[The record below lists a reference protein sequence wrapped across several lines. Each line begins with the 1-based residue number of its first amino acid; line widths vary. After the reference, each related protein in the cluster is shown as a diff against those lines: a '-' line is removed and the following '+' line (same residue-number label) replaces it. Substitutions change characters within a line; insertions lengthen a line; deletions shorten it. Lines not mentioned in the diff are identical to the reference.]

1 MSVTKPA
8 SPRPAGRLRVPLL
21 VALAVVLS
29 VAVLAGSLL
38 RPDDT
43 SQTGRGELH
52 GGRPELQRMLDDVV
66 TGRDRLAP
74 GATAFVSGPRGTW
87 VGSAGVADITT
98 REPMRSVARMRLQSI
113 SKIYTA
119 ALILQ
124 LAQERR
130 LHVGDTVERWLPG
143 VLPYGERITIRQLL
157 MMRSGLIDLADLMRN
172 GARYLGRV
180 HDRKLRAQLTA
191 IARRLDANPASEV
204 SPLWLIRLAA
214 WQPLLFT
221 PGTQDHYSGIGYE
234 LLGLIAARAGA
245 KPLPDLYRERI
256 FKPLGLRQTAY
267 DPQGPIRGPH
277 ARGYLIGAG
286 GTMTDATNWHWGAG
300 AAAGIVSNA
309 PETEAF
315 LVALMRGRLL
325 DRQWLENMRQ
335 DIWRGGTDS
344 GCAGNAYGWGGAGD
358 AYKTDAFVNAD
369 GTRVAVLLLNARRYD
384 GRDDMKAMRTMTA
397 LYCAA

>member
-8 SPRPAGRLRVPLL
+8 SPRPANRLRVLPL
-21 VALAVVLS
+21 VTLAVVLS

-38 RPDDT
+38 RPDGT
-43 SQTGRGELH
+43 SETGH
-52 GGRPELQRMLDDVV
+52 GKLRAGRPELQRMLDDVV

-87 VGSAGVADITT
+87 VGSAGVADVAT
-98 REPMRSVARMRLQSI
+98 REAMPPAARMRLQSV

-119 ALILQ
+119 ALIFQ

-130 LHVGDTVERWLPG
+130 LHVGDTVEHWLPG
-143 VLPYGERITIRQLL
+143 VLPYGRRITIRQLL
-157 MMRSGLIDLADLMRN
+157 MMRSGIVDLADLMRDS
-172 GARYLGRV
+172 ARYLDRV
-180 HDRKLRAQLTA
+180 HDRKLRSQLNA
-191 IARRLDANPASEV
+191 IGRRIDTNPAAEV

-267 DPQGPIRGPH
+267 DPQGPISGPH
-277 ARGYLIGAG
+277 ARGYLIGAN
-286 GTMTDATNWHWGAG
+286 GTMTDATNWHWLAG

-309 PETEAF
+309 SETAAF
-315 LVALMRGRLL
+315 LVDLMRGRLL
-325 DRQWLENMRQ
+325 ERRWLEDMRR
-335 DIWRGGTDS
+335 DIWRSGATS
-344 GCAGNAYGWGGAGD
+344 GCAGQAYGWGGAGD

-369 GTRVAVLLLNARRYD
+369 GTRVAVLLLNGRRYD
-384 GRDDMKAMRTMTA
+384 GRDDMAAKRTMTA

>member
-1 MSVTKPA
+1 MSVTKRA
-8 SPRPAGRLRVPLL
+8 SPRPAGRPRVLLL

-38 RPDDT
+38 RPGDT
-43 SQTGRGELH
+43 SQSGRPELH
-52 GGRPELQRMLDDVV
+52 GGRPDLQRMLDDVV

-74 GATAFVSGPRGTW
+74 GVTAFVSGPRGTW

-98 REPMRSVARMRLQSI
+98 REPMRSGARMRLQSI

-119 ALILQ
+119 ALILE

-157 MMRSGLIDLADLMRN
+157 MMRSGLVDLADVMRQ
-172 GARYLGRV
+172 GAHYLGRV

-191 IARRLDANPASEV
+191 IARRLDANPSAEV

-214 WQPLLFT
+214 WQPLLFK
-221 PGTQDHYSGIGYE
+221 PGTQYHYSGIGYE
-234 LLGLIAARAGA
+234 LLGLIAARAGG
-245 KPLPDLYRERI
+245 KPLPDAYRERI

-267 DPQGPIRGPH
+267 DPQGRISGAH
-277 ARGYLIGAG
+277 ASGYLIRAD
-286 GTMTDATNWHWGAG
+286 GTLTDATNWHWGAG

-309 PETEAF
+309 PETAAF
-315 LVALMRGRLL
+315 LAGLMRGKLL
-325 DRQWLENMRQ
+325 ERQWLENMRQ
-335 DIWRGGTDS
+335 DIWHGGINSD
-344 GCAGNAYGWGGAGD
+344 CAGNAYGWGGAGD

-384 GRDDMKAMRTMTA
+384 GRDDMAARRTMIA

>member
-1 MSVTKPA
+1 MSIARP
-8 SPRPAGRLRVPLL
+8 SPPRRAGPLRVPLA
-21 VALAVVLS
+21 VALAVMLS
-29 VAVLAGSLL
+29 VAVLAGWWL
-38 RPDDT
+38 RSDGAKP
-43 SQTGRGELH
+43 TGRAEM
-52 GGRPELQRMLDDVV
+52 QRILDDVV
-66 TGRDRLAP
+66 TGRYQLAP

-87 VGSAGVADITT
+87 VGSAGVADIAS
-98 REPMRSVARMRLQSI
+98 RASMRAGARMRLQSI

-143 VLPYGERITIRQLL
+143 VLPYGERITVRQLL
-157 MMRSGLIDLADLMRN
+157 MMRSGLVDLADVMRH
-172 GARYLGRV
+172 GARSVGRV

-191 IARRLDANPASEV
+191 IARRVDANPAAEV

-214 WQPLLFT
+214 WQPLLFK
-221 PGTQDHYSGIGYE
+221 PGTQYHYSGIGYE

-245 KPLPDLYRERI
+245 KSLPDLYRERI

-267 DPQGPIRGPH
+267 DPQGPISGPH
-277 ARGYLIGAG
+277 ARGYLIGADG
-286 GTMTDATNWHWGAG
+286 AMTDATNWHWGAG

-309 PETEAF
+309 PEPAAF
-315 LVALMRGRLL
+315 LVALMRGKLL
-325 DRQWLENMRQ
+325 ERRWLENMRQ
-335 DIWRGGTDS
+335 DLWHGGGNS

-358 AYKTDAFVNAD
+358 ASKTGAVVSAD
-369 GTRVAVLLLNARRYD
+369 GSRVGVLLLNARRYD
-384 GRDDMKAMRTMTA
+384 GRDDMTAMRTMIA

>member
-8 SPRPAGRLRVPLL
+8 SPRPAERLHVLLL

-38 RPDDT
+38 GSDGT
-43 SQTGRGELH
+43 SQTGRRELH

-87 VGSAGVADITT
+87 AGSAGVADIAT
-98 REPMRSVARMRLQSI
+98 REPMHSGARMRLQSV

-143 VLPYGERITIRQLL
+143 VLPYGERITVRELL
-157 MMRSGLIDLADLMRN
+157 MMRSGLIDLADVMRQ

-180 HDRKLRAQLTA
+180 HDRKLRGQLTA
-191 IARRLDANPASEV
+191 IARRIAANPASEV

-214 WQPLLFT
+214 WQPLLFK
-221 PGTQDHYSGIGYE
+221 PGTEYHYSGIGYE

-256 FKPLGLRQTAY
+256 VEPLGLRQTAY
-267 DPQGPIRGPH
+267 DPQGPINGPH
-277 ARGYLIGAG
+277 ARGYLIGADG
-286 GTMTDATNWHWGAG
+286 AMTDATNWHWGAG
-300 AAAGIVSNA
+300 AAAGIVSSA
-309 PETEAF
+309 PETAAF
-315 LVALMRGRLL
+315 LVTLMRGKLL
-325 DRQWLENMRQ
+325 ERQWLENMRQ
-335 DIWRGGTDS
+335 DIWHGGSNS

-358 AYKTDAFVNAD
+358 ASTTNAFVNAD
-369 GTRVAVLLLNARRYD
+369 GSRAAVLLLNARRYD
-384 GRDDMKAMRTMTA
+384 GRDDMTAMRTMIA
-397 LYCAA
+397 LYCAG

>member
-1 MSVTKPA
+1 MTLCVAMIAGWFLRSDGAKP
-8 SPRPAGRLRVPLL
+8 
-21 VALAVVLS
+21 
-29 VAVLAGSLL
+29 
-38 RPDDT
+38 T
-43 SQTGRGELH
+43 
-52 GGRPELQRMLDDVV
+52 GRPELQRILDDVV
-66 TGRDRLAP
+66 TGRHRLAP

-87 VGSAGVADITT
+87 LGSAGVADIATKET
-98 REPMRSVARMRLQSI
+98 MRSGARMRLQSI

-124 LAQERR
+124 LARERR

-157 MMRSGLIDLADLMRN
+157 TMRSGLIDLADVMRH
-172 GARYLGRV
+172 GERYLGRV
-180 HDRKLRAQLTA
+180 HDRKLRAQLKA
-191 IARRLDANPASEV
+191 IARRIDANPASEV
-204 SPLWLIRLAA
+204 SPLWLIRIAA
-214 WQPLLFT
+214 WQPLLFK
-221 PGTQDHYSGIGYE
+221 PGTQYYYSGIGYE

-245 KPLPDLYRERI
+245 KPLPDLYRQRI
-256 FKPLGLRQTAY
+256 VKPLGLRQTAY
-267 DPQGPIRGPH
+267 DPQGPISGPH
-277 ARGYLIGAG
+277 ARGYQTGAD

-309 PETEAF
+309 PETAAF
-315 LVALMRGRLL
+315 LVALMRGKLL
-325 DRQWLENMRQ
+325 ERQWLETMRQ
-335 DIWRGGTDS
+335 DILHGGSDS

-384 GRDDMKAMRTMTA
+384 GRDDMTAMRTMIA